1 MSHEHQT
8 LPGAAADAPPPALVT
23 ELVELLAGLLR
34 LRPEQ
39 IDPGQTF
46 RSLGVGSVQTVKF
59 VSLVKARWGG
69 DVKVTSLFEHPTPL
83 ALAGHVAQE
92 TETLPV
98 PAPFPV
104 PVSSPTPLEPA
115 AQSVLDLLCEQLAG
129 ILHCAPEDIDSSAPF
144 NLLGVDSIRGAQFV
158 AAINLA
164 HGMNERAVA
173 LYDHPN
179 LAAMAVHI
187 ARLTKTAAPPPVP
200 AGTAGAIELEA
211 LLDAVQAD
219 RLSVEEALT
228 RLPRRV

>member
-8 LPGAAADAPPPALVT
+8 LPGAAADAPPPAPLT
-23 ELVELLAGLLR
+23 ELVEMLAGLLR

-46 RSLGVGSVQTVKF
+46 RSLGVGSVLTVKF
-59 VSLVKARWGG
+59 VSLVNARWGG
-69 DVKVTSLFEHPTPL
+69 EVKVTSLFEHPTPL

-92 TETLPV
+92 TETLPA
-98 PAPFPV
+98 PAPV

-115 AQSVLDLLCEQLAG
+115 AQDVLDLLCKQLAG

-187 ARLTKTAAPPPVP
+187 AHLTKTAAPPPVP
-200 AGTAGAIELEA
+200 AGTGGAIELEA